1 MNLSKRSPDIS
12 SVAFMDLGRCRRV
25 QELKVKILV
34 QEEGEGAG
42 EKMVSLA
49 IFPAKTTPIILPVH
63 KTNVYSRSYYS
74 APSAT
79 SLDQ

>member
-1 MNLSKRSPDIS
+1 MWTMSLCG
-12 SVAFMDLGRCRRV
+12 VCGV

-34 QEEGEGAG
+34 QEEGEGGG

-63 KTNVYSRSYYS
+63 HTAQHRIINRGAWKRS
-74 APSAT
+74 PS
-79 SLDQ
+79 QR